1 MAVTKV
7 VVNIDSTVL
16 AELDA
21 LVTQHVFPNRSHAI
35 QAAVEEKLTRLRQ
48 TPLARECAK
57 LNPIV
62 EQEYA
67 EEGMERESTTWPE
80 Y

>member
-7 VVNIDSTVL
+7 AVTIDSSVL

-21 LVTQHVFPNRSHAI
+21 LVTQHVFPNRSRAI
-35 QAAVEEKLTRLRQ
+35 QAAVEEKLARLRR
-48 TPLARECAK
+48 TRLARECAK
-57 LNPIV
+57 LNPIA

-67 EEGMERESTTWPE
+67 EEGMDQELALWPE